1 MAGLEVFGGRMK
13 IKRSILAPVLVA
25 TLALASGGWLLQ
37 KGGTQEQNVYFQ
49 ARLFEEVLH
58 HVSDRFVDPQDPAE
72 LYRKAIDGLLY
83 ELGDPHTTLM
93 SPKDYEQLRV
103 QTEGEYGG
111 LGIQIDIRDG
121 WVTVIAPLRDTPA
134 ERAGLQAGDRI
145 VEVDGESTRGW
156 TVDEAV
162 ERLRGPKGK
171 PVDLRVVRS
180 GVDEPIPFHIVRDEI
195 RVPSVA
201 LAYMVEDGV
210 GYVELSVFSET
221 STRDL
226 KAAIDDL
233 RAQGLKGLVLDLRQ
247 NPGGLLDQG
256 VSVSDLFLDEGK
268 VVVETRS
275 RIPAQNQQ
283 FRATGADEY
292 PGMPIV
298 VLVDEGSASAS
309 EIVAGALQDHDR
321 ALVLGR
327 PTFGKGSVQ
336 TLFPLSGGN
345 HLKLTTAR
353 WYTASGR
360 SIQKPYT
367 RGLAANGTAAG
378 GTDADSGAAQPEY
391 RTAGGRVVYGGGGIR
406 PDVIMEDDTL
416 STAEQTFVRSLQRHG
431 SKYRDAVFSYAVK
444 YVREHPE
451 LQRDFPV
458 TPAMLDGLYAALQE
472 AGVDV
477 PRSEF
482 DRASRLVSRNLA
494 VEITRAKWGSA
505 EARRRLNM
513 EDPWIRLAADLLKQ
527 ADDVESLFAAAERY
541 RATHGE
547 GQEELPGSEL
557 RDR

>member
-1 MAGLEVFGGRMK
+1 MK
-13 IKRSILAPVLVA
+13 IKRSILAPLLVA
-25 TLALASGGWLLQ
+25 VLALASGGWLLQ
-37 KGGTQEQNVYFQ
+37 KGGIQEQNVYFQ

-58 HVSDRFVDPQDPAE
+58 HVSDRFVDPQEPAE

-83 ELGDPHTTLM
+83 ELGDPHTSLM
-93 SPKDYEQLRV
+93 TPKDFEQLRV

-145 VEVDGESTRGW
+145 VQVDGETTRGW

-162 ERLRGPKGK
+162 DRLRGPKGEA
-171 PVDLRVVRS
+171 VDLRVVRS
-180 GVDEPIPFHIVRDEI
+180 GVDEPIPFRIVRDEI

-201 LAYMVEDGV
+201 LAYLVDGGI

-233 RAQGLKGLVLDLRQ
+233 RAKGMKGLVLDLRQ

-256 VSVSDLFLDEGK
+256 VSVSNLFLSDGK
-268 VVVETRS
+268 AVVETRS
-275 RIPAQNQQ
+275 RIPSQNQQ
-283 FRATGADEY
+283 FRATGVDNY

-327 PTFGKGSVQ
+327 TTYGKGSVQ

-360 SIQKPYT
+360 SIQKPYA
-367 RGLAANGTAAG
+367 RALALNGAVVSG
-378 GTDADSGAAQPEY
+378 EGDADSADAKSEY

-406 PDVIMEDDTL
+406 PDVIMENDTL

-431 SKYRDAVFSYAVK
+431 SKYRDAVFGYAVA
-444 YVREHPE
+444 YVREHPD

-477 PRSEF
+477 PRSEY
-482 DRASRLVSRNLA
+482 DQASRLVSRNLA
-494 VEITRAKWGSA
+494 VEITRAKWGSS
-505 EARRRLNM
+505 EARRRLNT
-513 EDPWIRLAADLLKQ
+513 EDPWIRLAADLLRQ
-527 ADDVESLFAAAERY
+527 SDDVEGLFAVAERY
-541 RATHGE
+541 RAAHAE
-547 GQEELPGSEL
+547 VREELPGDEL

>member
-1 MAGLEVFGGRMK
+1 MK
-13 IKRSILAPVLVA
+13 IKRSILAPLLVA
-25 TLALASGGWLLQ
+25 VLALASGGWLLQ

-58 HVSDRFVDPQDPAE
+58 HVSDRFVDPQEPAE

-93 SPKDYEQLRV
+93 TPKDYEQLRV

-156 TVDEAV
+156 SVDEAV
-162 ERLRGPKGK
+162 DRLRGPKGK
-171 PVDLRVVRS
+171 PVSLRVVRS
-180 GVDEPIPFHIVRDEI
+180 GVDEPIPFRIVRDEI

-201 LAYMVEDGV
+201 LAYMIEDGI
-210 GYVELSVFSET
+210 GYVALSVFSET

-233 RAQGLKGLVLDLRQ
+233 RAKGMKRLVLDLRN

-256 VSVSDLFLDEGK
+256 VSVSDLFLEEGK

-275 RIPAQNQQ
+275 RIPAQNQK

-321 ALVLGR
+321 AVVLGR
-327 PTFGKGSVQ
+327 TTFGKGSVQ

-353 WYTASGR
+353 WYTPSGR
-360 SIQKPYT
+360 SIQKPYA
-367 RGLAANGTAAG
+367 RGLVSNGAASADSTAAR
-378 GTDADSGAAQPEY
+378 PEY

-406 PDVIMEDDTL
+406 PDVIVENDTL
-416 STAEQTFVRSLQRHG
+416 TTAEQVFVRSLQRHG
-431 SKYRDAVFSYAVK
+431 SKYRDAVFAYAVA

-451 LQRDFPV
+451 LRPDFRV
-458 TPAMLDGLYAALQE
+458 TPAMLDGLYAELLE

-477 PRSEF
+477 PRSEY
-482 DRASRLVSRNLA
+482 DQASRLVSRNLA

-505 EARRRLNM
+505 EVQRRLNA
-513 EDPWIRLAADLLKQ
+513 EDPWVRLAADLLKQ
-527 ADDVESLFAAAERY
+527 ADDIRGLFAAAERY
-541 RATHGE
+541 RAAHGDA
-547 GQEELPGSEL
+547 QEDVPGSEPL
-557 RDR
+557 DH

>member
-1 MAGLEVFGGRMK
+1 MK
-13 IKRSILAPVLVA
+13 IKRSILAPLLIA
-25 TLALASGGWLLQ
+25 ALALASGGWLLQ
-37 KGGTQEQNVYFQ
+37 KGGIQEQNVYFQ

-58 HVSDRFVDPQDPAE
+58 HVSDRFVDPQEPAE

-83 ELGDPHTTLM
+83 ELGDPHTVLM
-93 SPKDYEQLRV
+93 TPKDVEQLRV

-145 VEVDGESTRGW
+145 VQVDGESTRGW
-156 TVDEAV
+156 SVDEAV
-162 ERLRGPKGK
+162 DRLRGPKGK
-171 PVDLRVVRS
+171 PGDLRVVRS
-180 GVDEPIPFHIVRDEI
+180 GVDEPIPFRIVRDEI

-201 LAYMVEDGV
+201 LAYMVDDGI

-233 RAQGLKGLVLDLRQ
+233 RAKGMKGLVLDLRN

-256 VSVSDLFLDEGK
+256 VSVSNLFLSEGK
-268 VVVETRS
+268 AVVETRS
-275 RIPAQNQQ
+275 RIPSQNQL

-292 PGMPIV
+292 PDMPIV

-321 ALVLGR
+321 ALLLGR
-327 PTFGKGSVQ
+327 TTFGKGSVQ

-360 SIQKPYT
+360 SIQKPYA
-367 RGLAANGTAAG
+367 RAMALNGAAATGDA
-378 GTDADSGAAQPEY
+378 ADSAEAKPEY

-406 PDVIMEDDTL
+406 PDVIVENDTL
-416 STAEQTFVRSLQRHG
+416 TSAEQAFVRSLQRHG
-431 SKYRDAVFSYAVK
+431 SKYRDAVFSYAVA
-444 YVREHPE
+444 YLREHPNLE
-451 LQRDFPV
+451 RDFPV
-458 TPAMLDGLYAALQE
+458 TPAMLDGLYTTLQQ

-477 PRSEF
+477 PRSEY
-482 DRASRLVSRNLA
+482 DQASRLVSRNLA

-505 EARRRLNM
+505 EARRRLNT
-513 EDPWIRLAADLLKQ
+513 EDPWIKLAADLLKQ
-527 ADDVESLFAAAERY
+527 SNDPAGLFAAAERY
-541 RATHGE
+541 RAAHGE
-547 GQEELPGSEL
+547 VREELPGDGL

>member
-1 MAGLEVFGGRMK
+1 MK
-13 IKRSILAPVLVA
+13 IKRSILAPLLVA

-37 KGGTQEQNVYFQ
+37 KGASQEQNVYFQ

-58 HVSDRFVDPQDPAE
+58 HVSDRFVDPQDPSE

-83 ELGDPHTTLM
+83 ELGDPHTSLM
-93 SPKDYEQLRV
+93 TPKDFEQLRV

-145 VEVDGESTRGW
+145 VQVDGTSTRGW

-162 ERLRGPKGK
+162 ERLRGPKGE
-171 PVDLRVVRS
+171 PVDLRVARS
-180 GVDEPIPFHIVRDEI
+180 GVDEPIPFRIVRDEI

-201 LAYMVEDGV
+201 LSYMVDDGI

-233 RAQGLKGLVLDLRQ
+233 RGKGMKGLILDLRQ

-268 VVVETRS
+268 AVVETRS
-275 RIPAQNQQ
+275 RIPSQNQD
-283 FRATGADEY
+283 FVATGVDEY

-298 VLVDEGSASAS
+298 VLVDRGSASAS
-309 EIVAGALQDHDR
+309 EIVAGALQDNDR
-321 ALVLGR
+321 ALVLGET
-327 PTFGKGSVQ
+327 TFGKGSVQ

-360 SIQKPYT
+360 SIQKPYA
-367 RGLAANGTAAG
+367 RAMALNGAAAAEESE
-378 GTDADSGAAQPEY
+378 ADSAKKEY
-391 RTAGGRVVYGGGGIR
+391 RTIGGRVVYGGGGIR
-406 PDVIMEDDTL
+406 PDVIVENDTL
-416 STAEQTFVRSLQRHG
+416 STAEQEFVRTLQRHG
-431 SKYRDAVFSYAVK
+431 SKYRDAVFGYAVA
-444 YVREHPE
+444 YAREHPD
-451 LQRDFPV
+451 LARDFPV
-458 TPAMLDGLYAALQE
+458 TPAMLDGLYAAMRQ
-472 AGVDV
+472 AGVEV
-477 PRSEF
+477 QRSEF
-482 DRASRLVSRNLA
+482 DAASRLVSRDLA
-494 VEITRAKWGSA
+494 VEITRAKWGSS
-505 EARRRLNM
+505 EARRRLNT
-513 EDPWIRLAADLLKQ
+513 EDRWIQLAADLLRESG
-527 ADDVESLFAAAERY
+527 DVKGLFAAAERY
-541 RATHGE
+541 GATHRAE
-547 GQEELPGSEL
+547 REELPGEAQ